1 MKDQELFQDAI
12 VDNGAPEKPTRL
24 GLRQPS
30 AAFSPQAGGGKAVEG
45 HRTSRRSRVAS
56 SAFAKIQLWVLCAII
71 AGASLMLTGCGR
83 KGDSHAAHNQ
93 TSTTDNQQ
101 PTIYSCPMHP
111 QIRQPMMGRCPICG
125 MELTPI
131 GADDED
137 DDAEA
142 PVLRVSRRA
151 AALMEVQ
158 TAPAERRHV
167 EAERRF
173 LGKFVY
179 DETRLT
185 DIALRTDG
193 QIERLFVNYTGV
205 PVRQGEHLAEIYSPE
220 FFAATRELL
229 VTGRGNDAAVVESA
243 RLRLRLLDV
252 TDDQIEGILRGG
264 EPKSTFTLYSPV
276 TGVLTDLGGR
286 QGGWLMKGQRLA
298 QIADLS
304 SLWVLLDAY
313 ESDIALIHYGQQVKL
328 DVPAF
333 PGREFTGF
341 VAYVAPDLDERTR
354 TIKVRL
360 NVPNPDGRLRP
371 GMFARAELKVP
382 LTADGA
388 VYGPELAGKWICPMH
403 PEITGDEPGACSL
416 CDMPLEAAEKLG
428 YARTE
433 EKVELPLV
441 IPASAPLITGR
452 RAVVYVQLPDTE
464 RPTFEGRNIQLGPRA
479 GDYYLVLDGIKEGE
493 RVVTEGNFKIDSE
506 LQIRGRPS
514 MMAGEGAWERKGSGS
529 LVRDEA
535 ARVKARTDVPAG
547 FGEQVAKLAKAYL
560 DLAVALAG
568 DDFEKSRAAAS
579 AMDDLLHQFDS
590 SALPEEAASA
600 WKLLETEMH
609 KPLHAMREV
618 ADIAALREQLVP
630 LTQHTEHAVVAFGAG
645 QVGKLYVAHCPMA
658 FGNTGASWLQ
668 ADEDIANPYFGAR
681 MFHCGDIERTL
692 E

>member
-1 MKDQELFQDAI
+1 ML
-12 VDNGAPEKPTRL
+12 
-24 GLRQPS
+24 
-30 AAFSPQAGGGKAVEG
+30 
-45 HRTSRRSRVAS
+45 
-56 SAFAKIQLWVLCAII
+56 LWLP
-71 AGASLMLTGCGR
+71 GCGR
-83 KGDSHAAHNQ
+83 KGDSHAEQ
-93 TSTTDNQQ
+93 PTTNNQQ
-101 PTIYSCPMHP
+101 PTIHSCPMHP
-111 QIRQPMMGRCPICG
+111 QIRQPGPGRCPICG
-125 MELTPI
+125 MELTPL
-131 GADDED
+131 GGDADE

-205 PVRQGEHLAEIYSPE
+205 PVRKGEHIAEIYSPE
-220 FFAATRELL
+220 FFAAARELL
-229 VTGRGNDAAVVESA
+229 VAGRGNDAAMLESA

-264 EPKSTFTLYSPV
+264 EAKSSFTLFSPI
-276 TGVLTDLGGR
+276 TGVLTELGGR
-286 QGGWLMKGQRLA
+286 QGGWLMRGQRLT
-298 QIADLS
+298 QIADIS

-382 LTADGA
+382 LTADGS

-403 PEITGDEPGACSL
+403 PEITDDEPGACSI

-428 YARTE
+428 FVRAE

-479 GDYYLVLDGIKEGE
+479 GDYYLVLDGINEGE

-514 MMAGEGAWERKGSGS
+514 MMAGEGAWERKGSEL
-529 LVRDEA
+529 LVKGEA
-535 ARVKARTDVPAG
+535 ARVKARADVPAA
-547 FGEQVAKLAKAYL
+547 FGDQVAELAKAYL
-560 DLAVALAG
+560 TLATALAG
-568 DDFEKSRAAAS
+568 DDFEKSRAAAG
-579 AMDDLLHQFDS
+579 AMDELLHQFDS
-590 SALPEEAASA
+590 SALPEEALEA
-600 WKLLETEMH
+600 WKSLETELH
-609 KPLHAMREV
+609 KPLHAMREA
-618 ADIAALREQLVP
+618 ADIAVLREQLVP

-658 FGNTGASWLQ
+658 FGNKGASWLQ
-668 ADEDIANPYFGAR
+668 ADENIANPYFGAR
-681 MFHCGDIERTL
+681 MFRCGDIERTL

>member
-1 MKDQELFQDAI
+1 MNLNSIPELQESQPRAHSFSRYGQTAI
-12 VDNGAPEKPTRL
+12 LVAGVCLAALLSILPGCNHSGEPHATYNPEPTTNNQ
-24 GLRQPS
+24 QP
-30 AAFSPQAGGGKAVEG
+30 
-45 HRTSRRSRVAS
+45 TS
-56 SAFAKIQLWVLCAII
+56 
-71 AGASLMLTGCGR
+71 
-83 KGDSHAAHNQ
+83 
-93 TSTTDNQQ
+93 DNQQ
-101 PTIYSCPMHP
+101 PIIYSCPMHP
-111 QIRQPMMGRCPICG
+111 QIRQPNPGRCPICG
-125 MELTPI
+125 MELTPVA
-131 GADDED
+131 GDRDADDSS
-137 DDAEA
+137 A

-151 AALMEVQ
+151 AALMEIQ
-158 TAPAERRHV
+158 TTPAERRSV

-173 LGKFVY
+173 LGRFVY

-185 DIALRTDG
+185 DIAVRTDG
-193 QIERLFVNYTGV
+193 QVERLFVNYTGV
-205 PVRQGEHLAEIYSPE
+205 PVRKGEHVAEIYSPE
-220 FFAATRELL
+220 FFAATKELL
-229 VTGRGNDAAVVESA
+229 VAARADADPALRESA

-252 TDDQIEGILRGG
+252 PDEQIEDMLRVG
-264 EPKSTFTLYSPV
+264 EAKKTFTLFSPV
-276 TGVLTDLGGR
+276 NGVLTELGGR

-328 DVPAF
+328 EVPAF

-382 LTADGA
+382 LTADGLA
-388 VYGPELAGKWICPMH
+388 YGPELAGKWICPMH
-403 PEITGDEPGACSL
+403 PEITAAEPGACSL

-428 YARTE
+428 HVSSERE
-433 EKVELPLV
+433 VKLPLV

-452 RAVVYVQLPDTE
+452 RAVVYVQLPNTE

-479 GDYYLVLDGIKEGE
+479 GDYYLVLEGISEGE

-514 MMAGEGAWERKGSGS
+514 MMAADGAWRVAGA
-529 LVRDEA
+529 RDEGRG
-535 ARVKARTDVPAG
+535 AREGFVARTDVPSA
-547 FGEQVAKLAKAYL
+547 FGEQVAQLAKAYL
-560 DLAVALAG
+560 ELATALAG
-568 DDFEKSRAAAS
+568 DDFERSRTAAV
-579 AMDDLLHQFDS
+579 AMNELLHSFDS
-590 SALPEEAASA
+590 SALAEEASIA
-600 WKLLETEMH
+600 WKLLETELH
-609 KPLHAMREV
+609 KPLHAMREPT
-618 ADIAALREQLVP
+618 DIAALREQLVP

-658 FGNTGASWLQ
+658 FGNKGANWLQ
-668 ADEDIANPYFGAR
+668 ADENIANPYYGAR
-681 MFHCGDIERTL
+681 MFRCGEIERTL